1 MPGDAFRYDAL
12 GIIRFVGP
20 GGRHRIRMAA
30 PTKGAFVGTG
40 QGRCAFHTPVGIDAI
55 EGVFI
60 ALALTQHGALGP
72 TALFN
77 GTVATHQPVALLLQE
92 LPSIW
97 GDHRRMILRDL

>member
-1 MPGDAFRYDAL
+1 MTT
-12 GIIRFVGP
+12 
-20 GGRHRIRMAA
+20 

-55 EGVFI
+55 EGVFV

-72 TALFN
+72 TTLFN

-92 LPSIW
+92 LPSIR
-97 GDHRRMILRDL
+97 GDHHRILRDLCGRHGRLHGDGVIRGIGRGQQID